1 MNIYTSL
8 IISIITQF
16 ITSIIEIIA
25 LFITPK
31 LDDILSEKLFYYA
44 KYFKLKDLLEKKQPI
59 KYSNLT
65 IEDCDYLL
73 MKFKRAILKLVEV
86 IITRDYSGL
95 VDFEIRDTSRLILRG
110 FIVNFED
117 YTNKEKED
125 IIITFFP

>member
-1 MNIYTSL
+1 M
-8 IISIITQF
+8 
-16 ITSIIEIIA
+16 
-25 LFITPK
+25 
-31 LDDILSEKLFYYA
+31 SEKLFYYA

-110 FIVNFED
+110 FIGNFED